1 MPSKKRG
8 KKKRPAR
15 SGHRPPVDARRAA
28 NEASVRTFFA
38 ASDPAW
44 RWVLILGLRDLRANA
59 SRLGDLAAAE
69 SPEGA
74 SWADDRYVYG
84 PLVHGITAA
93 AVNECAQHCE
103 DLFAVLMFLRED
115 LEFSKRMLSYNAG
128 SVTRSGSKLRELND
142 EAIAKQF
149 VVPASSLVEEGLT
162 LADDPSASVAMFE
175 EAVARLGQRVRRVV
189 DWYETYEDFHLQYK
203 HGLKLAMRP
212 YGNPTPEAIAERRD
226 DVAGTP
232 LFAFTAEPIS
242 KMLKGPS
249 QQHGVIFPNLVPEAR
264 AHLTALVEERAVLRY
279 KMSGPPVDL
288 NEVAEISGTVVQLL
302 RIAAANRLAVG
313 QDLNE
318 GTYSFE
324 LPGDK
329 RYETVT
335 VVLALD
341 RPPVLGDFR

>member
-8 KKKRPAR
+8 KKKRSVP
-15 SGHRPPVDARRAA
+15 GKPRPPVDARRAA

-59 SRLGDLAAAE
+59 TKLGELAAAE

-74 SWADDRYVYG
+74 GWADDRYVYG
-84 PLVHGITAA
+84 PLIHGITAA

-128 SVTRSGSKLRELND
+128 SVTRSGLKLRELDD
-142 EAIAKQF
+142 EAIARRF
-149 VVPASSLVEEGLT
+149 VVPTASVVEEGLT
-162 LADDPSASVAMFE
+162 LADDAARSMAMFE
-175 EAVARLGQRVRRVV
+175 EAVVRLGQRVRRVV
-189 DWYETYEDFHLQYK
+189 DWYEIYEDFHLQYK

-212 YGNPTPEAIAERRD
+212 YGDPTPEAIAERRSD
-226 DVAGTP
+226 IGAP
-232 LFAFTAEPIS
+232 LLAFTSEPIS
-242 KMLKGPS
+242 KMLRGPNP
-249 QQHGVIFPNLVPEAR
+249 QQGMIFPNLVPEAQ
-264 AHLTALVEERAVLRY
+264 AHLSALVEERAVLRY

-288 NEVAEISGTVVQLL
+288 NEVAEVSGTVVQLL

-313 QDLNE
+313 EGLDE

-324 LPGDK
+324 LPGDQ

-341 RPPVLGDFR
+341 SAPTLRDFQ